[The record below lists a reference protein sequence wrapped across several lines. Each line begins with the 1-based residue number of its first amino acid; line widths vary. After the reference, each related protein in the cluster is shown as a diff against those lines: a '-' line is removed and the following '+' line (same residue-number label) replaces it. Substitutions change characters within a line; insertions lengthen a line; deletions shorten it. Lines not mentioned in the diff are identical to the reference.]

1 MKDEYNNA
9 VKSLD
14 LFSGEN
20 GVMQGN
26 NVSFAISNAMTSIL
40 NFHKMISIYF
50 LLEFKLI
57 KQEI

>member
-50 LLEFKLI
+50 LLNSN
-57 KQEI
+57 

>member
-26 NVSFAISNAMTSIL
+26 NVSFAISNAMTSIFKFSQDDKYL
-40 NFHKMISIYF
+40 FSF
-50 LLEFKLI
+50 EFKLI

>member
-26 NVSFAISNAMTSIL
+26 NVSFVISNAMTSIL